1 MVLKKVQCL
10 FTNEAYIWKLMLS
23 QNQTVGTARNHGP
36 NGLLKVSYTLLV
48 TWSHHGAQTSFR
60 WDHPS
65 LGPTHW
71 DYR

>member
-10 FTNEAYIWKLMLS
+10 FTNKAYIWEWMLS
-23 QNQTVGTARNHGP
+23 LNQTLGTARNQGP
-36 NGLLKVSYTLLV
+36 NGLLKSHIFLV
-48 TWSHHGAQTSFR
+48 TRSHYAAQAGLS

-71 DYR
+71 GYR